1 MATPVQAF
9 FDEIFEINGMD
20 YELLK
25 MVIPHT
31 VLNKHIQNEKKFII
45 DTYDTAVTNCRKSI
59 TDDTM
64 HQNGEEYYDS
74 ISE

>member
-20 YELLK
+20 YQLLK
-25 MVIPHT
+25 MVIPNQ
-31 VLNKHIQNEKKFII
+31 VLNKHIQDEKKFII
-45 DTYDTAVTNCRKSI
+45 DTYNTAITNYRKSI

>member
-25 MVIPHT
+25 MVIPNT
-31 VLNKHIQNEKKFII
+31 VLNKHIQYEKKFIV
-45 DTYDTAVTNCRKSI
+45 DTYDTAINNHKKSI
-59 TDDTM
+59 TDDKM
-64 HQNGEEYYDS
+64 YQSSEEYYDS
-74 ISE
+74 ISD